1 MPSSREIRRK
11 IKSIR
16 STRQITRAMELVSAA
31 KMKKAVN
38 SATSMRTYASMAL
51 MLLTQLSERVSHDA
65 HPLLVKRPVKKIL
78 VLAFSSDRGLCG
90 GFNTT
95 LFKKLLEYERQLRR
109 ESGRLVEGVDGG
121 SGAGEGKTIDGA
133 SDDLQI
139 DYLAIGKRAQ
149 DFLAR
154 TGRRIVLAYP
164 AMSNHPKLVDTLSLG
179 KFVLS
184 SYEDSSYDEI
194 VLLYQHFFSPLL
206 QKPTAYQLLPFS
218 RKVLEETIANLNL
231 FKNMKSEGCD
241 GDKNADFDT
250 PDYLFEPSPQAIL
263 GSLLPQLTQMQ
274 IYQATLETAASEHS
288 ARMLAMRN
296 ATNNASDFINDLT
309 LHLNQVRQAAI
320 TREIAEIS
328 AGKIAL
334 EG

>member
-31 KMKKAVN
+31 KMKKAVH

-51 MLLTQLSERVSHDA
+51 MLLTQLSERSSQEA

-78 VLAFSSDRGLCG
+78 VLVFSSDRGLCG
-90 GFNTT
+90 GFNTM
-95 LFKKLLEYERQLRR
+95 LFKKLLENERHLRK
-109 ESGRLVEGVDGG
+109 EYG
-121 SGAGEGKTIDGA
+121 
-133 SDDLQI
+133 DLQI

-164 AMSNHPKLVDTLSLG
+164 AMTNHPKLADTLSLG
-179 KFVLS
+179 KFALS

-218 RKVLEETIANLNL
+218 KKVLEEMGTNLNL
-231 FKNMKSEGCD
+231 FKNVKSEGGD
-241 GDKNADFDT
+241 GGKNADFET
-250 PDYLFEPSPQAIL
+250 PDFLFEPSPQAIL

-274 IYQATLETAASEHS
+274 VYQATLETAASEHS

-296 ATNNASDFINDLT
+296 ATNNASDFISDLT